1 MLGGSDATPSEQID
15 TFGVDGPL
23 DLVDFN
29 SSKSTV
35 SCPVTVR
42 LTHQGRVGTITSVTA
57 PSYPRAEHTA
67 LKAVED
73 PGRTTTRPPSMC
85 FLSQAALLSEVPRA
99 ALGPPRTQLCA

>member
-1 MLGGSDATPSEQID
+1 VLGRSDATPSEQID
-15 TFGVDGPL
+15 TFGVDSLL
-23 DLVDFN
+23 DLVHFR
-29 SSKSTV
+29 SSKSTA

-57 PSYPRAEHTA
+57 PAYPRAEHTA
-67 LKAVED
+67 LKAVEE